1 MILSDE
7 SKDWFENYSRAGKE
21 AIRYNKILIDTKN
34 NIKKRLKPNKK
45 NINNTQEEQKE
56 KKGEDSIEK
65 AIEDDIDIFSLPIE
79 PSKPKKNNCYMNQR
93 LIYKSNYK
101 HHDKHMQNL
110 KKKEVRFNP
119 TCTKYNPKYDTILK
133 TARSLPSWEKQIGRK
148 QFKKKDVCDKFYIEH
163 ENLIDTMAGSAFIDM
178 SKQLTKKN
186 SILETLDKDKDK
198 TYLLDNYSFINNND
212 NDIEIKINFNI
223 NTNNKKPITS
233 LTKEITR
240 EGLRIS
246 DKINKKFKKNNF
258 NINKDKNFSFNNSI
272 NFTNKKIMKKIL
284 EKKEKNKDIIN
295 ISNISEIKPDIDS
308 SRIINVNDLSKDS
321 TISIIKYN
329 PKNNQMKSLTQNY
342 LNNSDIS
349 SKSLDMVTRYYNYRK
364 KQFRKKIN
372 KSDKKRALIKA
383 PDFSKNISREDL
395 DRINEAKKSYISYL
409 IPNYSQVRE
418 RPKMLVKYTKKNSDE
433 KTYRNNSAQ
442 IKGVN
447 YSFYYDANKA
457 IEKVNNH
464 SSIPSFNFG
473 LMSSRRLD
481 DDPLPSYMKNIM
493 NRDSLSEFS
502 LIMNNYS
509 NRGFSDVRT
518 SFYPKQSFNNVINLN
533 LLKSKKLMENTVFGN
548 AKKKFKKSNPL
559 LNKIIRFY
567 KRNFET
573 IMADKNLKK
582 FDNITYKGIEDYK
595 KNMVN

>member
-21 AIRYNKILIDTKN
+21 AIRYNKILIDSKN
-34 NIKKRLKPNKK
+34 NIKKRLKTNKK

-56 KKGEDSIEK
+56 KKSEDSIEK
-65 AIEDDIDIFSLPIE
+65 AIEEDIDIFSLPIE
-79 PSKPKKNNCYMNQR
+79 PSKPKKNNGYMNQR

-119 TCTKYNPKYDTILK
+119 TCTKYNPKYDTILR

-148 QFKKKDVCDKFYIEH
+148 QFKKKDICDKFYIEH

-186 SILETLDKDKDK
+186 SVLESLDNKDK

-223 NTNNKKPITS
+223 NANNKKPITS
-233 LTKEITR
+233 LTKEITK

-473 LMSSRRLD
+473 LMSSRRVD

>member
-1 MILSDE
+1 
-7 SKDWFENYSRAGKE
+7 
-21 AIRYNKILIDTKN
+21 
-34 NIKKRLKPNKK
+34 
-45 NINNTQEEQKE
+45 
-56 KKGEDSIEK
+56 
-65 AIEDDIDIFSLPIE
+65 
-79 PSKPKKNNCYMNQR
+79 
-93 LIYKSNYK
+93 
-101 HHDKHMQNL
+101 
-110 KKKEVRFNP
+110 
-119 TCTKYNPKYDTILK
+119 
-133 TARSLPSWEKQIGRK
+133 
-148 QFKKKDVCDKFYIEH
+148 
-163 ENLIDTMAGSAFIDM
+163 MAGSAFVDM
-178 SKQLTKKN
+178 SKQHKKKN
-186 SILETLDKDKDK
+186 SILESLDNKDK

-223 NTNNKKPITS
+223 NANNKKPITS
-233 LTKEITR
+233 LTKEITK

-473 LMSSRRLD
+473 LMSSRRVD

>member
-148 QFKKKDVCDKFYIEH
+148 QSKKKDVCDKFYIEH

-223 NTNNKKPITS
+223 NANNKKQITS
-233 LTKEITR
+233 LTKEITK

>member
-45 NINNTQEEQKE
+45 NINNNKEEQKE

-148 QFKKKDVCDKFYIEH
+148 QSKKKDVCDKFYIEH
-163 ENLIDTMAGSAFIDM
+163 ENLIDTMAGSAFVDM

-186 SILETLDKDKDK
+186 SILESLDNKDK

-223 NTNNKKPITS
+223 NANNKKPITS
-233 LTKEITR
+233 LTKEITK

-595 KNMVN
+595 KNIFN

>member
-148 QFKKKDVCDKFYIEH
+148 QSKKKDVCDKFYIEH

-186 SILETLDKDKDK
+186 SILESLDNKDK

-223 NTNNKKPITS
+223 NANNKKPITS
-233 LTKEITR
+233 LTKEITK

>member
-21 AIRYNKILIDTKN
+21 AIRYNKILIDSKN
-34 NIKKRLKPNKK
+34 NIKKRLKTNKK

-56 KKGEDSIEK
+56 KKSEDSIEK

-93 LIYKSNYK
+93 LIYKANYK

-148 QFKKKDVCDKFYIEH
+148 QSKKKDVCDKFYIEH

-186 SILETLDKDKDK
+186 SILESLDKDKDK

-223 NTNNKKPITS
+223 NANNKKPITS
-233 LTKEITR
+233 LTKEITK

-595 KNMVN
+595 KNIFN

>member
-223 NTNNKKPITS
+223 NANNKKPITS
-233 LTKEITR
+233 LTKEITK

-595 KNMVN
+595 KNIFN

>member
-119 TCTKYNPKYDTILK
+119 TCTKYNPKYDTILR

-148 QFKKKDVCDKFYIEH
+148 QSNKKDVCDKFYIEH
-163 ENLIDTMAGSAFIDM
+163 ENLIDTMAGSAFVDM

-186 SILETLDKDKDK
+186 SILESLDKDKDK

-223 NTNNKKPITS
+223 NANNKKPITS
-233 LTKEITR
+233 LTKEITK

-473 LMSSRRLD
+473 LMSSRRVD

-595 KNMVN
+595 KNIFN